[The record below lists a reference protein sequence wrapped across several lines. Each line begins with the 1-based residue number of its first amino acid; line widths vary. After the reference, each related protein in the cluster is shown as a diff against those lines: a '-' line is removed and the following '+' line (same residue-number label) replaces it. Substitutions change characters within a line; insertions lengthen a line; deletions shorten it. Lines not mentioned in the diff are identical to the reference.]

1 MTALESRTL
10 DDAGERAF
18 AFTSGHIEFRQ
29 SRRGEWLTDGGEI
42 GFLKWRAD
50 PTVFASRA
58 RLWNAR

>member
-29 SRRGEWLTDGGEI
+29 SLVDAEGRLARGHAGGN
-42 GFLKWRAD
+42 G
-50 PTVFASRA
+50 
-58 RLWNAR
+58 